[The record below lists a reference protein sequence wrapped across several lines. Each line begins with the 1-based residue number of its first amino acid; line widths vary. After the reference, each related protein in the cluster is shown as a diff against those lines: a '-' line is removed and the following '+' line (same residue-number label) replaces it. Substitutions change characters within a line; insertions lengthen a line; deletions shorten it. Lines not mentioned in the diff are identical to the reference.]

1 MTDIA
6 IQCSPPP
13 IDNNDLTSAESN
25 EWNDQSS
32 RIEESTLS
40 SITETDSNRE
50 TVDNETQTDE
60 DKQQDKL
67 VQVNN
72 KLKRALQ
79 TMKDKINRFALEQSE
94 LFPNPT
100 DDTLMRLDQLIVTLE
115 QLKHDKVK
123 NNE

>member
-1 MTDIA
+1 MIRA
-6 IQCSPPP
+6 HESKNRLSLPLPKQIQTEK
-13 IDNNDLTSAESN
+13 L
-25 EWNDQSS
+25 
-32 RIEESTLS
+32 L
-40 SITETDSNRE
+40 ITRP
-50 TVDNETQTDE
+50 
-60 DKQQDKL
+60 KQQDKL